1 MPQGIGVTGKQEFND
16 RRTAFRTIMQEG
28 RVMRFSLGW
37 CCDRSRVGPSVLAA
51 LFVAALVTNGLA
63 SAADA
68 KGGYQPFVEGTT
80 LNQSLADAT
89 KKVSSELT
97 QAGFEVV
104 GQYSPLKNVT
114 ILSISSPDM
123 LKNAE
128 ATKRGGYGAALSVAL
143 ENDGGKTIVS
153 YVNPPYLANG
163 YQMDGDN
170 ADVASALAKAIGA
183 VKTFGAKP
191 RSVKTLRNYQYTF
204 GMETFT
210 DPMDMGSFDSFS
222 AGDRTITSRLKEG
235 KDGVSLIYRIKIPGK
250 NQIVY
255 GVRLNP
261 SNDDANGVK
270 LVQSVDGKA
279 APHRY
284 AFLPYEVL
292 LDGRHAEALNLR
304 FRMALFFPD
313 LPMLGGDASFFKLRS
328 APDAIKSV
336 LGKALG
342 GKLPEP
348 SNGGGGSGFENF
360 NNF

>member
-1 MPQGIGVTGKQEFND
+1 
-16 RRTAFRTIMQEG
+16 
-28 RVMRFSLGW
+28 MRFSLGW
-37 CCDRSRVGPSVLAA
+37 RRDRSRFGLGFLAA

-63 SAADA
+63 SAADQ
-68 KGGYQPFVEGTT
+68 KGGYQPFVEGVT

-89 KKVSSELT
+89 KKVTSELT
-97 QAGFEVV
+97 KAGFEVV

-128 ATKRGGYGAALSVAL
+128 QTDRGGYGAALSVAL
-143 ENDGGKTIVS
+143 ENAGGKTMVS

-163 YQMDGDN
+163 YQMAGDN
-170 ADVASALAKAIGA
+170 ADVAAALAKAIGK

-191 RSVKTLRNYQYTF
+191 RTAKKLRNYQYAF

-210 DPMDMGSFDSFS
+210 DPMDMGTFNGFNS
-222 AGDRTITSRLKEG
+222 ADRTITSRLKEG

-255 GVRLNP
+255 GVRLNS

-270 LVQSVDGKA
+270 LVQSVDGGA

-336 LGKALG
+336 LSKALG
-342 GKLPEP
+342 GKLPEAN
-348 SNGGGGSGFENF
+348 SGGGSGFENF